1 MLGGER
7 KGDLVA
13 SKPALREVL
22 IDMLDDALVC
32 ATQEGKVVDCNDAA
46 CRMFGYSREELTSP
60 RRSIGASAKAR
71 GVDRSSFD
79 GCRHARN
86 ERKAPL
92 RTTAHSASGLA
103 RALRVGLHGRRHR
116 APRRARSRVHFFQKP
131 FSGSG
136 LLEAVE
142 RVLR

>member
-13 SKPALREVL
+13 SKPAPREVL

-60 RRSIGASAKAR
+60 PKKHWS
-71 GVDRSSFD
+71 
-79 GCRHARN
+79 
-86 ERKAPL
+86 
-92 RTTAHSASGLA
+92 
-103 RALRVGLHGRRHR
+103 
-116 APRRARSRVHFFQKP
+116 
-131 FSGSG
+131 
-136 LLEAVE
+136 
-142 RVLR
+142 